1 MTVVDVASSLEAN
14 HRCRSY
20 SEERRGVQCLLLGG
34 CGRKRASVRATREGR
49 GWATRCAARG
59 GGWTQI
65 GSRSD
70 KATGILR
77 NSKIGAAIA
86 QSGNCRGRVVLRDV
100 E

>member
-1 MTVVDVASSLEAN
+1 MSI
-14 HRCRSY
+14 
-20 SEERRGVQCLLLGG
+20 LLGG
-34 CGRKRASVRATREGR
+34 EAWCTVSAAWWLREKKGKCESTREGR